1 MISSLLSKADY
12 SIAKYKILAQ
22 LIVNI
27 ISLEWNVL
35 GVNWLRRLIVKL
47 IDTFSHTSN
56 SYKLN

>member
-1 MISSLLSKADY
+1 MISSLLSKSDY
-12 SIAKYKILAQ
+12 SITKYNISAQ

-35 GVNWLRRLIVKL
+35 RVNFLRRLIVKL